1 MPERS
6 QHLHLHASAG
16 EENLQKS
23 DLLIVRST
31 VDSFVPVVVKNMKDV
46 KRWLP
51 GALISI
57 LLIAAILYFVDLRAM
72 VDAVRN
78 ANYGMLLVAFAIGFL
93 WLAIRTIVW
102 RTLLRN
108 RASYSDVFWTIGEG
122 YLLNNFLPFRLGE
135 IGRAF
140 LLSRK
145 SDMQFMEILPTIVI
159 ERAVDL
165 GFSAAIFLTALPFV
179 VGSEGSG
186 SIGIIVGVVVV
197 LGLVLLYVLARNNQ
211 WALNLFQKLSA
222 RWPSL
227 QRFGG
232 SFLEPFFAGLS
243 ILTDGWLF
251 LRFLF
256 WMAVN
261 WGIAIISYYLIIRSF
276 FPQAEVVWGMF
287 GLGAAAFGGAVPS
300 LPGAVGTFEGAF
312 GGAITL
318 LTGDE
323 STALAVALTGRLYNY
338 INSGVIGGIG
348 LLREGQTLSG
358 IYAQLKALRS
368 KPSEEMIK

>member
-1 MPERS
+1 
-6 QHLHLHASAG
+6 
-16 EENLQKS
+16 
-23 DLLIVRST
+23 
-31 VDSFVPVVVKNMKDV
+31 MKDAR
-46 KRWLP
+46 RWLP
-51 GALISI
+51 GAVISI

-72 VDAVRN
+72 VDAIRH
-78 ANYGMLLVAFAIGFL
+78 ANYGLLAIALVIGFI
-93 WLAIRTIVW
+93 WMAVRAIVW

-108 RASYSDVFWTIGEG
+108 RASYQDVFWTMGEG

-159 ERAVDL
+159 ERTMDL
-165 GFSAAIFLTALPFV
+165 GYSAVILLAALPFV
-179 VGSEGSG
+179 VGAEGSG
-186 SIGIIVGVVVV
+186 QIGIIVGVIV
-197 LGLVLLYVLARNNQ
+197 LIGFIFLYVLARNNQ
-211 WALNLFQKLSA
+211 WALDLFHKLSA
-222 RWPSL
+222 RWPAL

-232 SFLEPFFAGLS
+232 SFLESFFAGLGV
-243 ILTDGWLF
+243 LTDGWLF

-256 WMAVN
+256 WMTLN
-261 WGIAIISYYLIIRSF
+261 WGIAIVSYYLIIRAF
-276 FPQAEVVWGMF
+276 FPQAQVVWGMF
-287 GLGAAAFGGAVPS
+287 GLGAAAFGGAIPS

-318 LTGDE
+318 LTGDQ

-348 LLREGQTLSG
+348 LMREGQTLSG
-358 IYAQLKALRS
+358 VYEQLKNFRT
-368 KPSEEMIK
+368 KGE

>member
-1 MPERS
+1 
-6 QHLHLHASAG
+6 
-16 EENLQKS
+16 
-23 DLLIVRST
+23 
-31 VDSFVPVVVKNMKDV
+31 MKDA

-57 LLIAAILYFVDLRAM
+57 LLIAAILYFVDLGAM
-72 VDAVRN
+72 VDAMRT
-78 ANYGMLLVAFAIGFL
+78 ANFGLLSIAFAIGFM
-93 WLAIRTIVW
+93 WMVVRAIVW
-102 RTLLRN
+102 RTLLRD
-108 RASYSDVFWTIGEG
+108 RPTYSAVFWTVGEG

-145 SDMQFMEILPTIVI
+145 SGMQFMEILPTIVI

-165 GFSAAIFLTALPFV
+165 GFNAAIFLTALPFV
-179 VGSEGSG
+179 VGSEGSER
-186 SIGIIVGVVVV
+186 IGIVVGGIVV
-197 LGLVLLYVLARNNQ
+197 LGLILLYVLARNNQ
-211 WALNLFQKLSA
+211 WALDFFHKLSR

-232 SFLEPFFAGLS
+232 SFLESFLAGLS
-243 ILTDGWLF
+243 VLTDGWLF

-261 WGIAIISYYLIIRSF
+261 WGIAIISYYLMIRAF
-276 FPQAEVVWGMF
+276 FPQAEPVWGMF
-287 GLGAAAFGGAVPS
+287 GLGGAAFGGAIPS
-300 LPGAVGTFEGAF
+300 LPGGVGTFEGGF
-312 GGAITL
+312 GGAVAL

-323 STALAVALTGRLYNY
+323 SRALAVALTGRLYNY
-338 INSGVIGGIG
+338 LNSGVIGGIG

-358 IYAQLKALRS
+358 VYAQLKALRS
-368 KPSEEMIK
+368 KPVEEMNQ